1 MATHFLYSRRAFIT
15 LLGGAVAAWP
25 LAARAQQRKLP
36 VIGYLDIGSAETARE
51 NVKAFQLGLAETGF
65 IEGRNVAFDFLG
77 AEGRY
82 DRLPG
87 LAAELVRRQVTLIA
101 ALGGTP
107 APMAAKAATTTIP
120 IVFRAGADPV
130 AIGLVASLNRPG
142 GNLTGVTSLNVELE
156 PKRLELL
163 HDVVPSAS
171 IIALLVN
178 PSSPT
183 VASITKSLQV
193 AADRRGVQLVVQH
206 AAKERDIDAAF
217 ANLPNLKAGGL
228 IITPDPFLDTRKE
241 QLVVLAARYGIP
253 AISYSRVIT
262 ALGGLMSYGDNIGE
276 AYRLLGVYAGRIL
289 RGEKAADLPVQQMT
303 KLDLAIN
310 LNTARAL
317 GIEMPPKLLAV
328 ADQVFE

>member
-1 MATHFLYSRRAFIT
+1 MKRREFLS
-15 LLGGAVAAWP
+15 LLGGAAAAWP

-130 AIGLVASLNRPG
+130 AIGLVARLNRPG

-206 AAKERDIDAAF
+206 AANERDIDAAF

-289 RGEKAADLPVQQMT
+289 RGEKPADLPVQQMT